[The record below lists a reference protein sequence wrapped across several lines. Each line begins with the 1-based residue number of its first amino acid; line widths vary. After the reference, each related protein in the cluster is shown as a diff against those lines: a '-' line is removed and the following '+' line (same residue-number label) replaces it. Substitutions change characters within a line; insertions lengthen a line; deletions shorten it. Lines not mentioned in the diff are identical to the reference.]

1 MSIFGKLLDQ
11 NLKKYNMDN
20 YIGDIEKDL
29 NDLMRLFNG
38 SLLEII
44 DFKIDNKL
52 KFNSAIKIATNL
64 RIYNLEKS
72 IRALR
77 DKLENN

>member
-1 MSIFGKLLDQ
+1 
-11 NLKKYNMDN
+11 MDN
-20 YIGDIEKDL
+20 YIKDIEKDL
-29 NDLMRLFNG
+29 NDLARLFNG

-44 DFKIDNKL
+44 NFKIDNKL

>member
-1 MSIFGKLLDQ
+1 ME
-11 NLKKYNMDN
+11 N

>member
-1 MSIFGKLLDQ
+1 MNIFGKLLSL

-20 YIGDIEKDL
+20 YIEDIEKDL
-29 NDLMRLFNG
+29 NDLARLFNG
-38 SLLEII
+38 SLLEAIH
-44 DFKIDNKL
+44 FKIDNKL
-52 KFNSAIKIATNL
+52 KFNSAVKIATNF